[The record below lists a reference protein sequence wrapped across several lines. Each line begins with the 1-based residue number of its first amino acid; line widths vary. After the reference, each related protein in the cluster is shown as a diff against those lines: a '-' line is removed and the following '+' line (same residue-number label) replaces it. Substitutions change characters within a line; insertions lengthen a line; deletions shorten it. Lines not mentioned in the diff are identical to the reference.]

1 MFTFINCFALIW
13 LGGIPKFE
21 AVEHESRITTHSKM
35 KDYHMQWFLVREQL
49 FVNQGVTNFDVVK
62 LVSHGDIEGLSA
74 QHNQQCQGGAPL
86 PSVVKVHNKWLQL

>member
-1 MFTFINCFALIW
+1 
-13 LGGIPKFE
+13 
-21 AVEHESRITTHSKM
+21 
-35 KDYHMQWFLVREQL
+35 
-49 FVNQGVTNFDVVK
+49 VNQGVTNFDVVK